1 MGGNQ
6 NCRKTANNLKVRRF
20 GKTVTDDSGLGFWRC
35 FAHVCTMSFKKNSAH
50 QNNDRE
56 PLSGLVERVT
66 FHSSET
72 GFCVLRVKVRGH
84 RELVSVIGSAASVQP
99 GEFVQCSGRWDNN
112 RDHGMQFKTTFLK
125 VMPPNSI
132 GGIEKYLGSGMIKGI
147 GPHFAKKLVKAF
159 GEDVF
164 DVIETEPERLL
175 KLDGLGP
182 KRVERITS
190 RWADQKVIR
199 EIMVF
204 LQSHGVG
211 TSRAVRIYKTYG
223 ADAIPLVSENPYRLA
238 RDIKGIGFKTADQI
252 AEKLGI
258 EKTAMIRARAGISYT
273 LTEAISD
280 GNCGLPEADLLPA
293 AEQLLE
299 IPTDILR
306 DALHQELQDEIL
318 IADTIEDK
326 RCIFLGHLW
335 CAEKVIAERVKKL
348 AIGKPHWPEID
359 ADKAIAWVEQKIS
372 IKLADSQHEA
382 VKKAV
387 SSKVMVI
394 TGGPGVGKTT
404 LVNSILR
411 ILVAKGVKVALAAPT
426 GRAAKR
432 LSESTGM
439 EAKTIHRLLE
449 VDPKHGGFKK
459 GVEEP
464 LECDLLVID
473 ETSMV
478 DVPLMASLVKA
489 LSNSAGLMLVG
500 DVDQLPSV
508 GPGQVLADFIGS
520 GVVPVARLTE
530 IFRQA
535 AQSQIVTNAHKVN
548 SGQMPNLNI
557 AKGSESDFY
566 FVEAHDPEDGVA
578 KIIEIVKN
586 RLPKRFSFD
595 PIQDIQVLCPMNRGG
610 LGARSLNVDLQLA
623 LNPGTNDASIERF
636 GYTYRVG
643 DKVMQT
649 ENDYDKE
656 VFNGDVGYVQ
666 HIDPDTQEM
675 IIEFDGRPV
684 EYLFGELDEVAL
696 AYAVSIHKSQ
706 GSEYPAVV
714 IPMMMQHYMMLRR
727 NLLYTGITRGKKM
740 VVVVGQKKA
749 IGMAVK
755 GRVEGRR
762 WSKLGEWLKAIK

>member
-1 MGGNQ
+1 MN
-6 NCRKTANNLKVRRF
+6 F
-20 GKTVTDDSGLGFWRC
+20 GKD
-35 FAHVCTMSFKKNSAH
+35 SAH
-50 QNNDRE
+50 HDHDRE

-66 FHSSET
+66 FHSPET

-84 RELVSVIGSAASVQP
+84 RELVSVLGSAASVQP
-99 GEFVQCSGRWDNN
+99 GEFIQCSGRWDNN

-125 VMPPNSI
+125 VLPPSSI
-132 GGIEKYLGSGMIKGI
+132 DGIEKYLGSGMIRGI

-159 GEDVF
+159 GEGVF
-164 DVIETEPERLL
+164 DVIENEPDRLL
-175 KLDGLGP
+175 KLNGIGP

-190 RWADQKVIR
+190 GWSDQKAIR

-238 RDIKGIGFKTADQI
+238 RDIRGIGFKTADQI

-273 LTEAISD
+273 LTEAVSE
-280 GNCGLPEADLLPA
+280 GHCGLPEDDLLPL
-293 AEQLLE
+293 AEKLLE

-306 DALHQELQDEIL
+306 DALHQELKDETVV
-318 IADTIEDK
+318 ADTIGDQ

-335 CAEKVIAERVKKL
+335 NAEKVIAERLKAL
-348 AIGKPHWPEID
+348 AAGKPYWPEID
-359 ADKAIAWVEQKIS
+359 ADKAIPWVER
-372 IKLADSQHEA
+372 KLEVTLARSQREA
-382 VKKAV
+382 VAKAV

-404 LVNSILR
+404 LVNSILH
-411 ILVAKGVKVALAAPT
+411 ILVVKGVKVALAAPT

-432 LSESTGM
+432 LSESTGL

-449 VDPKHGGFKK
+449 VDPKQGGFKR

-478 DVPLMASLVKA
+478 DVSLMASVVKA
-489 LSNSAGLMLVG
+489 LSDKAGLILVG

-508 GPGQVLADFIGS
+508 GPGQVLADIIES
-520 GVVPVARLTE
+520 GALPVARLTE

-535 AQSQIVTNAHKVN
+535 AESQIVTNAHKVN
-548 SGQMPNLNI
+548 SGYMPNLDVTKNR
-557 AKGSESDFY
+557 KTDFY
-566 FVEAHDPEDGVA
+566 FVEAHDPEDAVT
-578 KIIEIVKN
+578 KVIEIVKN
-586 RLPKRFSFD
+586 RLPKSFSFD
-595 PIQDIQVLCPMNRGG
+595 SIQDVQVLCPMNRGG
-610 LGARSLNVDLQLA
+610 IGARSLNVELQKA
-623 LNPGTNDASIERF
+623 LNPPTDEIYVERF

-649 ENDYDKE
+649 DNDYDKE
-656 VFNGDVGYVQ
+656 VFNGDVGYVR
-666 HIDPDTQEM
+666 HIDPDLQEM
-675 IIEFDGRPV
+675 VIEFDGRPV
-684 EYLFGELDEVAL
+684 EYQFGELDEIAL
-696 AYAVSIHKSQ
+696 AYAVSVHKSQ

-727 NLLYTGITRGKKM
+727 NLLYTGITRGKNL
-740 VVVVGQKKA
+740 VVLVGQKKA

-762 WSKLGEWLKAIK
+762 WSKLEEWLCFTN

>member
-1 MGGNQ
+1 
-6 NCRKTANNLKVRRF
+6 
-20 GKTVTDDSGLGFWRC
+20 
-35 FAHVCTMSFKKNSAH
+35 MSFKKNAAH
-50 QNNDRE
+50 HDHDRE

-66 FHSSET
+66 FHSAET
-72 GFCVLRVKVRGH
+72 GFCVLRIKVRGH
-84 RELVSVIGSAASVQP
+84 RELVTVLGSAASVQP
-99 GEFVQCSGRWDNN
+99 GEFIQCSGRWDNH
-112 RDHGMQFKTTFLK
+112 RDHGIQFKTTFLK

-132 GGIEKYLGSGMIKGI
+132 DGIEKYLGSGMIRGI

-164 DVIETEPERLL
+164 DVIENEPDRLL
-175 KLDGLGP
+175 KLHGIGP
-182 KRVERITS
+182 KRIERITS
-190 RWADQKVIR
+190 GWADQKAIR
-199 EIMVF
+199 EIIVF

-211 TSRAVRIYKTYG
+211 TSRAVRIYKAYG

-238 RDIKGIGFKTADQI
+238 RDIKGIGFLTADRI

-273 LTEAISD
+273 LTEAVSE
-280 GNCGLPEADLLPA
+280 GHCGLPEDDLLPA
-293 AEQLLE
+293 AEKLLE
-299 IPTDILR
+299 IPTNILR
-306 DALHQELQDEIL
+306 DALHQELQEEIVV
-318 IADTIEDK
+318 ADTMGNQ
-326 RCIFLGHLW
+326 RCIFLVHLW
-335 CAEKVIAERVKKL
+335 NAEKIIAERLMTL
-348 AIGKPHWPEID
+348 AVGNPTWPEVN
-359 ADKAIAWVEQKIS
+359 ADKAIPWVER
-372 IKLADSQHEA
+372 KLGVTLAASQREA
-382 VKKAV
+382 VRNAV

-404 LVNSILR
+404 LVNAILSIL
-411 ILVAKGVKVALAAPT
+411 VVKGVEVALAAPT

-439 EAKTIHRLLE
+439 AAKTIHRLLE
-449 VDPKHGGFKK
+449 VDPKHGGFKR

-478 DVPLMASLVKA
+478 DVSLMASVVKA
-489 LSNSAGLMLVG
+489 LSDRTALILVG

-508 GPGQVLADFIGS
+508 GPGQVLADIIESGS
-520 GVVPVARLTE
+520 VPVSRLTE

-548 SGQMPNLNI
+548 SGHMPSLDVT
-557 AKGSESDFY
+557 KGGENDFY
-566 FVEAHDPEDGVA
+566 FVEAHDPEDAVT

-586 RLPKRFSFD
+586 RLPKRFGFD
-595 PIQDIQVLCPMNRGG
+595 AIQDIQVLCPMNRGG
-610 LGARSLNVDLQLA
+610 IGARSLNVELQKA
-623 LNPGTNDASIERF
+623 LNPPTDDILIERF

-656 VFNGDVGYVQ
+656 VFNGDVGYVRR
-666 HIDPDTQEM
+666 IEPDLQEM
-675 IIEFDGRPV
+675 VIEFDGRPV
-684 EYLFGELDEVAL
+684 EYQFGELDEVAL

-706 GSEYPAVV
+706 GSEYPAIV

-740 VVVVGQKKA
+740 VVLVGQKKA

-762 WSKLGEWLKAIK
+762 WSKLEEWMMPIYKPIPKFGEGN

>member
-1 MGGNQ
+1 
-6 NCRKTANNLKVRRF
+6 
-20 GKTVTDDSGLGFWRC
+20 
-35 FAHVCTMSFKKNSAH
+35 MSFKKDSAH
-50 QNNDRE
+50 RDHDRE

-66 FHSSET
+66 FHSPDT

-84 RELVSVIGSAASVQP
+84 RELVSVLGSAASVQP
-99 GEFVQCSGRWDNN
+99 GEFIQCSGRWDNH
-112 RDHGMQFKTTFLK
+112 RDHGMQFRTTFLK
-125 VMPPNSI
+125 VLPPSSI
-132 GGIEKYLGSGMIKGI
+132 DGIEKYLGSGMIRGI
-147 GPHFAKKLVKAF
+147 GPHFAKTLVKAF

-164 DVIETEPERLL
+164 DVIENEPDRLL
-175 KLDGLGP
+175 KLNGLGP

-190 RWADQKVIR
+190 GWADQKAIR

-238 RDIKGIGFKTADQI
+238 RDIKGIGFLTADQI
-252 AEKLGI
+252 AEKIGI

-273 LTEAISD
+273 LTEAVTE
-280 GNCGLPEADLLPA
+280 GHCGLPEDDLLPK

-306 DALHQELQDEIL
+306 DALHQELQDEIVV
-318 IADTIEDK
+318 ADTIGDK

-335 CAEKVIAERVKKL
+335 NSEKVIAERLKAL
-348 AIGKPHWPEID
+348 AEGRPTWPAID
-359 ADKAIAWVEQKIS
+359 ADKAIPWIEQKLEVT
-372 IKLADSQHEA
+372 LAASQREA
-382 VKKAV
+382 VAKAV

-404 LVNSILR
+404 LVNAILR
-411 ILVAKGVKVALAAPT
+411 ILAVKGVKVALAAPT

-449 VDPKHGGFKK
+449 VDPKHGGFKRDA
-459 GVEEP
+459 EAP

-478 DVPLMASLVKA
+478 DVSLMAAVVKA
-489 LSNSAGLMLVG
+489 LSNRASLILVG

-508 GPGQVLADFIGS
+508 GPGQVLADVIDS
-520 GVVPVARLTE
+520 GAVPVAKLTE

-535 AQSQIVTNAHKVN
+535 AESQIVTNAHKVN
-548 SGQMPNLNI
+548 SGHMPNLDVTKN
-557 AKGSESDFY
+557 GNTDFY
-566 FVEAHDPEDGVA
+566 FVEAHDPEDAVGKV
-578 KIIEIVKN
+578 IEIVKN
-586 RLPKRFSFD
+586 RLPKRFGFD
-595 PIQDIQVLCPMNRGG
+595 PIQDVQVLCPMNRGG
-610 LGARSLNVDLQLA
+610 IGARSLNVDLQKA
-623 LNPGTNDASIERF
+623 LNPPTDEIFVERF

-649 ENDYDKE
+649 DNDYDKE
-656 VFNGDVGYVQ
+656 VFNGDVGYVR
-666 HIDPDTQEM
+666 HIEPNLQEM
-675 IIEFDGRPV
+675 VIEFDGRPV
-684 EYLFGELDEVAL
+684 EYQFGELDEIAL
-696 AYAVSIHKSQ
+696 AYAISIHKSQ
-706 GSEYPAVV
+706 GSEYPAIV

-740 VVVVGQKKA
+740 VVLVGQKKA

-755 GRVEGRR
+755 GRVQDRR
-762 WSKLGEWLKAIK
+762 WSKLGEWLGLIN

>member
-1 MGGNQ
+1 MS
-6 NCRKTANNLKVRRF
+6 F
-20 GKTVTDDSGLGFWRC
+20 GKESVHRD
-35 FAHVCTMSFKKNSAH
+35 
-50 QNNDRE
+50 QDRE

-66 FHSSET
+66 FHSPDT

-84 RELVSVIGSAASVQP
+84 RELVSVLGSAASVQP
-99 GEFVQCSGRWDNN
+99 GEFIQCSGRWDNN

-125 VMPPNSI
+125 VLSPSSI
-132 GGIEKYLGSGMIKGI
+132 DGIEKYLGSGMIRGI

-164 DVIETEPERLL
+164 DVIEDEPDRLL
-175 KLDGLGP
+175 KLDGIGP
-182 KRVERITS
+182 KRVDRITS
-190 RWADQKVIR
+190 GWADQKAIR

-238 RDIKGIGFKTADQI
+238 RDIRGIGFKTADQI

-273 LTEAISD
+273 LTEAVTD
-280 GNCGLPEADLLPA
+280 GHCGLPQEDLLSA
-293 AEQLLE
+293 AEKLLE

-306 DALHQELQDEIL
+306 DALFQELQDETVV
-318 IADTIEDK
+318 ADTIEDR

-335 CAEKVIAERVKKL
+335 HAEKIIAERLESL
-348 AIGKPHWPEID
+348 AMGKPPWPEID
-359 ADKAIAWVEQKIS
+359 PKKAIPWIEQKLGVT
-372 IKLADSQHEA
+372 LAPSQREA
-382 VKKAV
+382 VAQAV

-404 LVNSILR
+404 LVNAILR

-449 VDPKHGGFKK
+449 VDPKHGGFKRSS
-459 GVEEP
+459 EEP

-478 DVPLMASLVKA
+478 DVSLMASVVKA
-489 LSNSAGLMLVG
+489 LTNRTSLILVG

-508 GPGQVLADFIGS
+508 GPGQVLADVIGS
-520 GVVPVARLTE
+520 GAVPVAKLTE

-535 AQSQIVTNAHKVN
+535 AESRIITNAHKVN
-548 SGQMPNLNI
+548 TGYMPDLEVP
-557 AKGSESDFY
+557 KGSKTDFY
-566 FVEAHDPEDGVA
+566 FVEAQDPEDAVT

-586 RLPKRFSFD
+586 RLPNRFSFD

-610 LGARSLNVDLQLA
+610 IGARSLNVDLQKA
-623 LNPGTNDASIERF
+623 LNPPTDEIFVERF

-649 ENDYDKE
+649 DNDYDKE
-656 VFNGDVGYVQ
+656 VFNGDVGYVRS
-666 HIDPDTQEM
+666 IDPNLLKM
-675 IIEFDGRPV
+675 VIEFDGRPV
-684 EYLFGELDEVAL
+684 EYQFGELDEIAL

-714 IPMMMQHYMMLRR
+714 IPMMMQHYIMLRR
-727 NLLYTGITRGKKM
+727 NLLYTGITRGRNM
-740 VVVVGQKKA
+740 VVLVGQKQA

-755 GRVEGRR
+755 GRIEGRR
-762 WSKLGEWLKAIK
+762 WSKLGEWLSVSD

>member
-1 MGGNQ
+1 
-6 NCRKTANNLKVRRF
+6 
-20 GKTVTDDSGLGFWRC
+20 
-35 FAHVCTMSFKKNSAH
+35 MSNWAGSSR
-50 QNNDRE
+50 QENDRE

-66 FHSSET
+66 FHSAET

-125 VMPPNSI
+125 VLPPNSI

-164 DVIETEPERLL
+164 DVIETEPDRLL

-190 RWADQKVIR
+190 GWADQKAIR

-238 RDIKGIGFKTADQI
+238 RDIKGIGFKTADQV

-299 IPTDILR
+299 IPTDILH
-306 DALHQELQDEIL
+306 DALHQELQDETV
-318 IADTIEDK
+318 IADTIDDQ
-326 RCIFLGHLW
+326 RCIFLSHLW
-335 CAEKVIAERVKKL
+335 HAEKVIAGRVKEL
-348 AIGKPHWPEID
+348 VVGRPNWPEID
-359 ADKAIAWVEQKIS
+359 ADKAIAWVEKKIG
-372 IKLADSQHEA
+372 ITLADSQHEA

-411 ILVAKGVKVALAAPT
+411 ILTAKGVNVALAAPT

-449 VDPKHGGFKK
+449 VDPKNGGFKK
-459 GVEEP
+459 GADEP
-464 LECDLLVID
+464 LDCDLLVID

-478 DVPLMASLVKA
+478 DVSLMASLVKA
-489 LSNSAGLMLVG
+489 LPDAAGLMLVG

-508 GPGQVLADFIGS
+508 GPGRVLADFIES
-520 GVVPVARLTE
+520 GAVPVARLTE

-548 SGQMPNLNI
+548 SGRIPNLDV
-557 AKGSESDFY
+557 AKGSDTDFY

-586 RLPKRFSFD
+586 RLPKRFGFD

-610 LGARSLNVDLQLA
+610 LGARSLNVDLQTA
-623 LNPGTNDASIERF
+623 LNPGTDGASIERF

-656 VFNGDVGYVQ
+656 VFNGDVGYVRQ
-666 HIDPDTQEM
+666 IDPDAQEM

-762 WSKLGEWLKAIK
+762 WSKLGELLSS

>member
-1 MGGNQ
+1 
-6 NCRKTANNLKVRRF
+6 
-20 GKTVTDDSGLGFWRC
+20 
-35 FAHVCTMSFKKNSAH
+35 
-50 QNNDRE
+50 
-56 PLSGLVERVT
+56 
-66 FHSSET
+66 
-72 GFCVLRVKVRGH
+72 
-84 RELVSVIGSAASVQP
+84 
-99 GEFVQCSGRWDNN
+99 
-112 RDHGMQFKTTFLK
+112 MQFRTTFLK
-125 VMPPNSI
+125 VLPPSSI
-132 GGIEKYLGSGMIKGI
+132 DGIEKYLGSGMIRGI
-147 GPHFAKKLVKAF
+147 GPHFAKTLVKAF

-164 DVIETEPERLL
+164 DVIENEPDRLL
-175 KLDGLGP
+175 KLNGLGP

-190 RWADQKVIR
+190 GWADQKAIR

-238 RDIKGIGFKTADQI
+238 RDIKGIGFLTADQI
-252 AEKLGI
+252 AEKIGI

-273 LTEAISD
+273 LTEAVTE
-280 GNCGLPEADLLPA
+280 GHCGLPEDDLLPK

-306 DALHQELQDEIL
+306 DALHQELQDEIVV
-318 IADTIEDK
+318 ADTIGDQ

-335 CAEKVIAERVKKL
+335 NSEKVIAERLKTL
-348 AIGKPHWPEID
+348 AEGRPTWPAID
-359 ADKAIAWVEQKIS
+359 ADKAIPWIEQKLEVT
-372 IKLADSQHEA
+372 LAASQREA
-382 VKKAV
+382 VAKAV

-404 LVNSILR
+404 LVNAILR
-411 ILVAKGVKVALAAPT
+411 ILAVKGVKVALAAPT

-449 VDPKHGGFKK
+449 VDPKHGGFKRDA
-459 GVEEP
+459 EEP

-478 DVPLMASLVKA
+478 DVSLMAAVVKA
-489 LSNSAGLMLVG
+489 LSNRASLILVG

-508 GPGQVLADFIGS
+508 GPGQVLADVIDS
-520 GVVPVARLTE
+520 GAVPVAKLTE

-535 AQSQIVTNAHKVN
+535 AESQIVTNAHKVN
-548 SGQMPNLNI
+548 SGYMPNLDVTKN
-557 AKGSESDFY
+557 GNTDFY
-566 FVEAHDPEDGVA
+566 FVEAHDPEDAVT
-578 KIIEIVKN
+578 KVIEIVKN
-586 RLPKRFSFD
+586 RLPKRFGFD
-595 PIQDIQVLCPMNRGG
+595 PIQDVQVLCPMNRGG
-610 LGARSLNVDLQLA
+610 IGARSLNVDLQKA
-623 LNPGTNDASIERF
+623 LNPPTDEIFVERF

-649 ENDYDKE
+649 DNDYDKE
-656 VFNGDVGYVQ
+656 VFNGDVGYVR
-666 HIDPDTQEM
+666 HIDLNLQEM
-675 IIEFDGRPV
+675 VIEFDGRPV
-684 EYLFGELDEVAL
+684 EYQFGELDEIAL
-696 AYAVSIHKSQ
+696 AYAISIHKSQ
-706 GSEYPAVV
+706 GSEYPAIV

-740 VVVVGQKKA
+740 VVLVGQKKA

-755 GRVEGRR
+755 GRVQDRR
-762 WSKLGEWLKAIK
+762 WSKLGEWLGLIN

>member
-1 MGGNQ
+1 
-6 NCRKTANNLKVRRF
+6 
-20 GKTVTDDSGLGFWRC
+20 
-35 FAHVCTMSFKKNSAH
+35 MSKFKGSL
-50 QNNDRE
+50 QPDNDRE

-66 FHSSET
+66 FHSPDT

-84 RELVSVIGSAASVQP
+84 RELVSVLGSAASVQP
-99 GEFVQCSGRWDNN
+99 GEFIQCSGRWDNN
-112 RDHGMQFKTTFLK
+112 RDHGMQFKTTLLK
-125 VMPPNSI
+125 VMPPSSI
-132 GGIEKYLGSGMIKGI
+132 EGIEKYLGSGMIKGI

-164 DVIETEPERLL
+164 DVIEEKPDRLL
-175 KLDGLGP
+175 ELNGIGK

-190 RWADQKVIR
+190 GWSDQKAIR

-204 LQSHGVG
+204 LQSNGVG

-238 RDIKGIGFKTADQI
+238 KDIKGIGFKTADQV

-273 LTEAISD
+273 LTEAVSE
-280 GNCGLPEADLLPA
+280 GHCGLPEDDLLPT
-293 AEQLLE
+293 AEKLLE
-299 IPTDILR
+299 IPTVILR
-306 DALHQELQDEIL
+306 DALQLELQDETV
-318 IADTIEDK
+318 IADNMADQ

-335 CAEKVIAERVKKL
+335 NSEKLIAERLKTL
-348 AIGKPHWPEID
+348 ADGKPYWPEID
-359 ADKAIAWVEQKIS
+359 TAVAIPWVEQKLEIS
-372 IKLADSQHEA
+372 LADSQKEA
-382 VKKAV
+382 VKKAT

-404 LVNSILR
+404 LVNAILH
-411 ILVAKGVKVALAAPT
+411 ILSAKAVSVALAAPT

-432 LSESTGM
+432 LSETTGM

-449 VDPKHGGFKK
+449 VDPMHGGFKRNTDD
-459 GVEEP
+459 P
-464 LECDLLVID
+464 LECDLLVLD

-478 DVPLMASLVKA
+478 DVPLMASVVKA
-489 LSNSAGLMLVG
+489 LPDKAGLILVG

-508 GPGQVLADFIGS
+508 GPGQVLGNIINS
-520 GVVPVARLTE
+520 GAVPVARLTE

-535 AQSQIVTNAHKVN
+535 AQSKIITNAHKVN
-548 SGQMPNLNI
+548 SGYIPNLEI
-557 AKGSESDFY
+557 VKDEETDFY
-566 FVEAHDPEDGVA
+566 FVEAHEPEDAVI
-578 KIIEIVKN
+578 KINEIVKN
-586 RLPKRFSFD
+586 RLPKRFGFD

-610 LGARSLNVDLQLA
+610 IGARSLNVDLQKT
-623 LNPGTNDASIERF
+623 LNPPTDDISVERF
-636 GYTYRVG
+636 GFTYRVG

-649 ENDYDKE
+649 DNDYDKE
-656 VFNGDVGYVQ
+656 VFNGDVGYVCR
-666 HIDPDTQEM
+666 IDPEHQELT
-675 IIEFDGRPV
+675 IEFDGREV
-684 EYLFGELDEVAL
+684 EYLFGELDQVAL

-714 IPMMMQHYMMLRR
+714 IPVMMQHYMLLRR

-740 VVVVGQKKA
+740 VVLVGQKKA

-755 GRVEGRR
+755 GMVEGRR
-762 WSKLGEWLKAIK
+762 WSKLEEWLSN

>member
-1 MGGNQ
+1 MALG
-6 NCRKTANNLKVRRF
+6 RRVSF
-20 GKTVTDDSGLGFWRC
+20 GKESVHRD
-35 FAHVCTMSFKKNSAH
+35 
-50 QNNDRE
+50 QDRE

-66 FHSSET
+66 FHSPDT

-84 RELVSVIGSAASVQP
+84 RELVSVLGSAASVQP
-99 GEFVQCSGRWDNN
+99 GEFIQCSGRWDNN

-125 VMPPNSI
+125 VLPPSSI
-132 GGIEKYLGSGMIKGI
+132 AGIEKYLGSGMIRGI

-164 DVIETEPERLL
+164 DVIENEPDRLL
-175 KLDGLGP
+175 ELDGIGP
-182 KRVERITS
+182 KRVDRITS
-190 RWADQKVIR
+190 GWADQKAIR

-238 RDIKGIGFKTADQI
+238 RDIRGIGFKTADQI
-252 AEKLGI
+252 AEKMGI

-273 LTEAISD
+273 LTEAVSE
-280 GNCGLPEADLLPA
+280 GHCGLPEEELLPA
-293 AEQLLE
+293 AEKLLE
-299 IPTDILR
+299 IPTEILR
-306 DALHQELQDEIL
+306 DALHQELQDEIVV
-318 IADTIEDK
+318 ADTIDDR

-335 CAEKVIAERVKKL
+335 NAEKIIAKRLTAL
-348 AIGKPHWPEID
+348 ALGKPSWPNID
-359 ADKAIAWVEQKIS
+359 TVKAIPWIEQKLGVT
-372 IKLADSQHEA
+372 LAPSQREA
-382 VKKAV
+382 VAKAV

-404 LVNSILR
+404 LVNAILR

-449 VDPKHGGFKK
+449 VDPKHGGFKR
-459 GVEEP
+459 GIEEP
-464 LECDLLVID
+464 LDCDLLVID

-478 DVPLMASLVKA
+478 DVSLMASLVKA
-489 LSNSAGLMLVG
+489 LSDRTSLILVG

-508 GPGQVLADFIGS
+508 GPGQVLADVIGS
-520 GVVPVARLTE
+520 GAVPVATLTE

-535 AQSQIVTNAHKVN
+535 AESRIITNAHKVN
-548 SGQMPNLNI
+548 AGRMPDLDTR
-557 AKGSESDFY
+557 KDGETDFY
-566 FVEAHDPEDGVA
+566 FVEARDPEDAVA

-586 RLPKRFSFD
+586 RLPNRFSFD
-595 PIQDIQVLCPMNRGG
+595 PIQDVQVLCPMNRGG
-610 LGARSLNVDLQLA
+610 IGARSLNVDLQKA
-623 LNPGTNDASIERF
+623 LNPPTDEIFVERF
-636 GYTYRVG
+636 RYTYRVG

-649 ENDYDKE
+649 DNDYDKE
-656 VFNGDVGYVQ
+656 VFNGDVGYVRS
-666 HIDPDTQEM
+666 IDSAAQQM

-684 EYLFGELDEVAL
+684 EYQFGELDEIAL
-696 AYAVSIHKSQ
+696 AFAVSIHKSQ

-727 NLLYTGITRGKKM
+727 NLLYTGITRGRKM
-740 VVVVGQKKA
+740 VVLVGQKQA

-755 GRVEGRR
+755 GRVEGQR
-762 WSKLGEWLKAIK
+762 WSKLGEWLSFSN

>member
-1 MGGNQ
+1 
-6 NCRKTANNLKVRRF
+6 
-20 GKTVTDDSGLGFWRC
+20 
-35 FAHVCTMSFKKNSAH
+35 MSFGDNAH
-50 QNNDRE
+50 RDQDRE

-66 FHSSET
+66 FHSAET
-72 GFCVLRVKVRGH
+72 GFCVLRLKVRGH
-84 RELVSVIGSAASVQP
+84 RELVTVLGSAASVQP
-99 GEFVQCSGRWDNN
+99 GEFIQCSGRWDNH
-112 RDHGMQFKTTFLK
+112 RDHGMQFRTTFLK

-132 GGIEKYLGSGMIKGI
+132 DGIEKYLGSGMIRGI

-164 DVIETEPERLL
+164 DVIETDPDRLL
-175 KLDGLGP
+175 TLAGIGP

-190 RWADQKVIR
+190 GWSDQKAIR

-273 LTEAISD
+273 LTEAVSE
-280 GNCGLPEADLLPA
+280 GHCGLPEVDLLPA
-293 AEQLLE
+293 AEKLLE

-306 DALHQELQDEIL
+306 DALQQELQDEIVV
-318 IADTIEDK
+318 ADIMGEQ

-335 CAEKVIAERVKKL
+335 HAEKLIAERLKTL
-348 AIGKPHWPEID
+348 AVGKPCWPAVD
-359 ADKAIAWVEQKIS
+359 AAKAVPWIEQKLGIA
-372 IKLADSQHEA
+372 LADSQREA

-387 SSKVMVI
+387 NSKVMVI

-411 ILVAKGVKVALAAPT
+411 ILVAKGVDVSLAAPT

-432 LSESTGM
+432 LSETTGM

-449 VDPKHGGFKK
+449 VDPKHGGFKRNA
-459 GVEEP
+459 EEP
-464 LECDLLVID
+464 LECELLVID

-478 DVPLMASLVKA
+478 DVPLMASVMKA
-489 LSNSAGLMLVG
+489 LPDTAGLILVG

-508 GPGQVLADFIGS
+508 GPGQVLADVIGS
-520 GVVPVARLTE
+520 GAVPVARLTE

-535 AQSQIVTNAHKVN
+535 ARSQIVTNAHRIN
-548 SGQMPNLNI
+548 AGRMPNLEVT
-557 AKGSESDFY
+557 KGAETDFY
-566 FVEAHDPEDGVA
+566 FVEAGEPEDAVT

-586 RLPKRFSFD
+586 RLPKRFGFD
-595 PIQDIQVLCPMNRGG
+595 PIQEVQVLCPMNRGG
-610 LGARSLNVDLQLA
+610 IGARSLNVELQKA
-623 LNPGTNDASIERF
+623 LNSPTDDILIERF

-649 ENDYDKE
+649 DNDYDKE
-656 VFNGDVGYVQ
+656 VFNGDVGYVRG
-666 HIDPDTQEM
+666 IDPELQEL
-675 IIEFDGRPV
+675 IIEFDGKEV
-684 EYLFGELDEVAL
+684 EYQFGELDQVAL

-706 GSEYPAVV
+706 GSEYPAIV
-714 IPMMMQHYMMLRR
+714 IPIMMQHYMMLRR
-727 NLLYTGITRGKKM
+727 NLLYTGITRGKSM
-740 VVVVGQKKA
+740 VVLVGQKKA

-762 WSKLGEWLKAIK
+762 WSKLEEWLLYPPLPGRGKTVGPDAHIHRPCVRNESDIGKEL

>member
-1 MGGNQ
+1 MS
-6 NCRKTANNLKVRRF
+6 F
-20 GKTVTDDSGLGFWRC
+20 GKESVHRD
-35 FAHVCTMSFKKNSAH
+35 
-50 QNNDRE
+50 QDRE

-66 FHSSET
+66 FHSPET

-84 RELVSVIGSAASVQP
+84 RELVSVLGSAASVQP
-99 GEFVQCSGRWDNN
+99 GEFIQCSGRWDNN

-125 VMPPNSI
+125 VQPPSSI
-132 GGIEKYLGSGMIKGI
+132 DGIEKYLGSGMIKGI
-147 GPHFAKKLVKAF
+147 GPHFAKKLIKAF

-164 DVIETEPERLL
+164 DVIENEPDRLL
-175 KLDGLGP
+175 KLDGIGP
-182 KRVERITS
+182 KRVDRITS
-190 RWADQKVIR
+190 GWADQKAIR

-238 RDIKGIGFKTADQI
+238 RDIRGIGFKTADQI

-273 LTEAISD
+273 LTEAVSE
-280 GNCGLPEADLLPA
+280 GHCGLPEEDLLPA
-293 AEQLLE
+293 AEKLLE
-299 IPTDILR
+299 IPTEILR
-306 DALHQELQDEIL
+306 DALHQELQDETVV
-318 IADTIEDK
+318 ADTIEDR

-335 CAEKVIAERVKKL
+335 HAEKVIAERLKALVV
-348 AIGKPHWPEID
+348 GKPSWPEVD
-359 ADKAIAWVEQKIS
+359 ATKAIPWIEQKLGVT
-372 IKLADSQHEA
+372 LAPSQREA
-382 VKKAV
+382 VAKAV

-404 LVNSILR
+404 LVNAILR

-432 LSESTGM
+432 LAESTGM
-439 EAKTIHRLLE
+439 EAKTIHRLLG
-449 VDPKHGGFKK
+449 VDPKHGGFKR

-464 LECDLLVID
+464 LDCDLLVID

-478 DVPLMASLVKA
+478 DVSLMASVVKA
-489 LSNSAGLMLVG
+489 LSDRTSLILVG

-508 GPGQVLADFIGS
+508 GPGQVLADIIGS
-520 GVVPVARLTE
+520 DAVPVATLTE

-535 AQSQIVTNAHKVN
+535 AESRIITNAHKVN
-548 SGQMPNLNI
+548 SGHMPDFDVP
-557 AKGSESDFY
+557 KDGKTDFY
-566 FVEAHDPEDGVA
+566 FVEAHEPEDAVT

-586 RLPKRFSFD
+586 RLPNRFSFD

-610 LGARSLNVDLQLA
+610 IGARSLNVDLQKA
-623 LNPGTNDASIERF
+623 LNPPTDEIFVERF
-636 GYTYRVG
+636 GNTYRVG

-649 ENDYDKE
+649 DNDYDKE
-656 VFNGDVGYVQ
+656 VFNGDVGYVRS
-666 HIDPDTQEM
+666 IDPAPQEM
-675 IIEFDGRPV
+675 VIEFDGRPV
-684 EYLFGELDEVAL
+684 EYQFGELDEIAL

-727 NLLYTGITRGKKM
+727 NLLYTGITRGRNM
-740 VVVVGQKKA
+740 VVLVGQKRA

-762 WSKLGEWLKAIK
+762 WSKLEEWLSATY

>member
-1 MGGNQ
+1 MS
-6 NCRKTANNLKVRRF
+6 F
-20 GKTVTDDSGLGFWRC
+20 GKESVHRD
-35 FAHVCTMSFKKNSAH
+35 
-50 QNNDRE
+50 QDRE

-66 FHSSET
+66 FHSPET

-84 RELVSVIGSAASVQP
+84 RELVSVLGSAASVQP
-99 GEFVQCSGRWDNN
+99 GEFIQCSGRWDNN

-125 VMPPNSI
+125 VQPPSSI
-132 GGIEKYLGSGMIKGI
+132 DGIEKYLGSGMIKGI
-147 GPHFAKKLVKAF
+147 GPHFAKKLIKAF

-164 DVIETEPERLL
+164 DVIENEPDRLL
-175 KLDGLGP
+175 KLDGIGP
-182 KRVERITS
+182 KRVDRITS
-190 RWADQKVIR
+190 GWADQKAIR

-238 RDIKGIGFKTADQI
+238 RDIRGIGFKTADQI

-273 LTEAISD
+273 LTEAVSE
-280 GNCGLPEADLLPA
+280 GHCGLPEEDLLPA
-293 AEQLLE
+293 AEKLLE
-299 IPTDILR
+299 IPTEILR
-306 DALHQELQDEIL
+306 DALHQELQDETVV
-318 IADTIEDK
+318 ADTIEDR

-335 CAEKVIAERVKKL
+335 HAEKVIAERLKALVV
-348 AIGKPHWPEID
+348 GKPSWPEVD
-359 ADKAIAWVEQKIS
+359 ATKAIPWIEQKLGVT
-372 IKLADSQHEA
+372 LAPSQREA
-382 VKKAV
+382 VAKAV

-404 LVNSILR
+404 LVNAILR

-432 LSESTGM
+432 LAESTGM

-449 VDPKHGGFKK
+449 VDPKHGGFKR

-464 LECDLLVID
+464 LDCDLLVID

-478 DVPLMASLVKA
+478 DVSLMASVVKA
-489 LSNSAGLMLVG
+489 LSDRTSLILVG

-508 GPGQVLADFIGS
+508 GPGQVLADIIGS
-520 GVVPVARLTE
+520 DAVPVATLTE

-535 AQSQIVTNAHKVN
+535 AESRIITNAHKVN
-548 SGQMPNLNI
+548 SGHMPDFDVP
-557 AKGSESDFY
+557 KDGKTDFY
-566 FVEAHDPEDGVA
+566 FVEAHEPEDAVT

-586 RLPKRFSFD
+586 RLPNRFSFD
-595 PIQDIQVLCPMNRGG
+595 PIQDVQVLCPMNRGG
-610 LGARSLNVDLQLA
+610 IGARSLNVDLQKA
-623 LNPGTNDASIERF
+623 LNPPTDEIFVERF
-636 GYTYRVG
+636 GNTYRVG

-649 ENDYDKE
+649 DNDYDKE
-656 VFNGDVGYVQ
+656 VFNGDVGYVRS
-666 HIDPDTQEM
+666 IDPAPQEM
-675 IIEFDGRPV
+675 VIEFDGRPV
-684 EYLFGELDEVAL
+684 EYQFGELDEIAL

-727 NLLYTGITRGKKM
+727 NLLYTGITRGRNM
-740 VVVVGQKKA
+740 VVLVGQKRA

-762 WSKLGEWLKAIK
+762 WSKLEEWLSATY